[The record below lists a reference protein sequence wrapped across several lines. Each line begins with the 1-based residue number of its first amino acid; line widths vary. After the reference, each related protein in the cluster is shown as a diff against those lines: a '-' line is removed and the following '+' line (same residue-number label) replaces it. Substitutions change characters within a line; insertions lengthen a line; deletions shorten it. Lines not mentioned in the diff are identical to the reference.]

1 MERNYILFDTPA
13 RELLYPFTHTRPV
26 AACRIG
32 ILTIREKWEHWLNT
46 TTSYLTAPHLQQK
59 FPLKKDESLAAVLIN
74 GNTLP
79 DEALV
84 KAIGQLKPGEALYS
98 DGELVAKIVT
108 GNDLDAEPIER
119 KEYLGARL
127 AVRLPWDFFLMNDQA
142 IRSDFE
148 LLTKG
153 RVSAPLSDTNKV
165 TAPENV
171 FLEAGAVVEHS
182 VLNASTGPIYIGKK
196 AEILEGCLVRGPLAM
211 GEKAVLKMGAKVYG
225 ATTLGPG
232 CLGGGEIK
240 NVVMFGYSNKGHDG
254 YIGDAVIGEW
264 CNFGA
269 NATASNLKN
278 NGGVVK
284 VWVEALNKTEPAGRK
299 CGVIMGDYSRVGIG
313 TMLNTGTVV
322 GVCCNIFGGDFPP
335 KFVGSFSWGGAAK
348 LEPYQLEP
356 ALRDVET
363 WMQFKGQPMTAEDRQ
378 VLKALYARLSG
389 N

>member
-32 ILTIREKWEHWLNT
+32 ILTIREKWEHWLNAS
-46 TTSYLTAPHLQQK
+46 TSYLTAPHLRQK
-59 FPLKKDESLAAVLIN
+59 FPLKRDGSLPAVLIN

-84 KAIGQLKPGEALYS
+84 HAISQLKPGQGLYK

-108 GNDLDAEPIER
+108 GIDLDAEPIER

-153 RVSAPLSDTNKV
+153 RTSAPISDTNKV
-165 TAPENV
+165 TAPEHI
-171 FLEAGAVVEHS
+171 FLEPGAIVEHS
-182 VLNASTGPIYIGKK
+182 ILNAATGPIYIGKN
-196 AEILEGCLVRGPLAM
+196 AEIMEGCLIRGALAM

-254 YIGDAVIGEW
+254 YLGDAVIGEW

-278 NGGVVK
+278 NGSIVK
-284 VWVEALNKTEPAGRK
+284 VWVEALNKAEPAGRK
-299 CGVIMGDYSRVGIG
+299 CGVIMGDYSRCGIG

-322 GVCCNIFGGDFPP
+322 GVCCNIFGGEFPP
-335 KFVGSFSWGGAAK
+335 KFVSSFSWGGAAS

-363 WMQFKGQPMTAEDRQ
+363 WMQFKGQPMTAEDKQ
-378 VLKALYARLSG
+378 VLKALYGQLPG